1 MSKPCLYAAVLAG
14 GGGTRL
20 WPASRRARPK
30 QLLKLG
36 GQESLLEATV
46 RRITPVFGL
55 ENILVVT
62 ARDQEAAVRSV
73 LRDLPPANI
82 IAEPAPRNTAGAI
95 QLGASLATLRSG
107 PSSVLAV
114 LPADQHIGDEAAF
127 RSRLRVALRHAT
139 DAIVTIGIQP
149 TGPETGFGYIR
160 VGAVVAD
167 TGGAVRE
174 VAGFVE
180 KPNRETA
187 IRYLE
192 TGEYL
197 WNAGMFFL
205 TAERMAAETERS
217 LPHLH
222 ALGRRLAALPSET
235 AFKKTVDRHYAT
247 VEAISIDYGVMEKAQ
262 GLLVVPGN
270 FGWNDVG
277 SWSAIGELAKPSRN
291 HDEKGNVLLGDVM
304 VLDGEKNIV
313 VSDPGAPFVGT
324 VGVSG
329 LIVVA
334 TADGVLVIPR
344 DRAQDVRH
352 IVDALRAAG
361 RIELLEN
368 VPKPVMVAEAAHGK
382 KPTSRRRTA
391 RTSPGR
397 NQGNRRPASGRK
409 A

>member
-1 MSKPCLYAAVLAG
+1 
-14 GGGTRL
+14 L
-20 WPASRRARPK
+20 WPSSRRARPK

-55 ENILVVT
+55 KNILVVT
-62 ARDQEAAVRSV
+62 ARDQEAAVRRV
-73 LRDLPPANI
+73 LGDLPAANI
-82 IAEPAPRNTAGAI
+82 IAEPRPRNTAGAI
-95 QLGASLATLRSG
+95 QLAASLATLRTG

-114 LPADQHIGDEAAF
+114 LPADQHIADEAAF
-127 RSRLRVALRHAT
+127 RSRLRVALRHARE
-139 DAIVTIGIQP
+139 AIVTIGIQP

-160 VGAVVAD
+160 VGAVLPN

-180 KPNRETA
+180 KPGRETA
-187 IRYLE
+187 IQYLE

-197 WNAGMFFL
+197 WNAGMFIL
-205 TAERMAAETERS
+205 TAERLAAETARS
-217 LPHLH
+217 LPLLH
-222 ALGRRLAALPSET
+222 ALGRRLAALGSEKE
-235 AFKKTVDRHYAT
+235 FKKTVAKHYAS
-247 VEAISIDYGVMEKAQ
+247 VEEISIDYGVMEKAK

-277 SWSAIGELAKPSRN
+277 SWSAVGELAKHTRS
-291 HDEKGNVLLGDVM
+291 HDKKGNVLVGDVM

-329 LIVVA
+329 LVVVA
-334 TADGVLVIPR
+334 TADGVLVVPR

-352 IVDALRAAG
+352 IVDALRAAE

-368 VPKPVMVAEAAHGK
+368 EPRPVMVPG
-382 KPTSRRRTA
+382 SRPSVKVIA
-391 RTSPGR
+391 RQKSTR
-397 NQGNRRPASGRK
+397 AKVRRPPTK
-409 A
+409 